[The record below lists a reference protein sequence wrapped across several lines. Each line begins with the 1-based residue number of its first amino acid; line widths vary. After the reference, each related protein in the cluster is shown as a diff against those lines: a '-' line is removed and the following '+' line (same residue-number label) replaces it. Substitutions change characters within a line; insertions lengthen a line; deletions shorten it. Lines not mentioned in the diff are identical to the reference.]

1 MPSFR
6 RTQVCL
12 QEEKNRGISWEC
24 KEYEKRTMLT
34 TAWEPLKQKQVYRE
48 VMHSG

>member
-1 MPSFR
+1 MPSSH

-12 QEEKNRGISWEC
+12 QEEKIGAWEC